1 MENNGIQTE
10 KFNIDGHAVHPFALG
25 TAKAGCLYMI
35 KLEVVANFSC
45 ASIQS
50 GLSSTSGKLQGYI
63 MSIFQILF
71 IFFLSVP
78 ILEIY
83 LLLKIGGV
91 IGIFPTVILV
101 VGTAALGAAMLR
113 KQGFSTMQ
121 RLQNALSKGEIPA
134 MEMIEGP
141 ILLVGGAL
149 LLTPGFVTD
158 ALGFFC
164 LIPQTRKWFVSYLL
178 EKHMITTGMN
188 AGMQRNQ
195 PTGTDGDTIEGEY
208 KKED

>member
-1 MENNGIQTE
+1 
-10 KFNIDGHAVHPFALG
+10 
-25 TAKAGCLYMI
+25 
-35 KLEVVANFSC
+35 
-45 ASIQS
+45 
-50 GLSSTSGKLQGYI
+50 

-83 LLLKIGGV
+83 LLLKIGGI
-91 IGIFPTVILV
+91 IGILPTVVLV
-101 VGTAALGAAMLR
+101 VGTAILGAWMLR
-113 KQGFSTMQ
+113 SQGFSTMQ

-164 LIPQTRKWFVSYLL
+164 LIPQTRKCFVSYLL
-178 EKHMITTGMN
+178 EKHLIT
-188 AGMQRNQ
+188 AGMSAEKHQNS
-195 PTGTDGDTIEGEY
+195 TGNTKGTTIEGEY

>member
-1 MENNGIQTE
+1 
-10 KFNIDGHAVHPFALG
+10 
-25 TAKAGCLYMI
+25 
-35 KLEVVANFSC
+35 
-45 ASIQS
+45 
-50 GLSSTSGKLQGYI
+50 

-71 IFFLSVP
+71 IFFLSIP

-83 LLLKIGGV
+83 LLLKIGGI
-91 IGIFPTVILV
+91 IGIFPTVVLV
-101 VGTAALGAAMLR
+101 VGTAVLGASMLR
-113 KQGFSTMQ
+113 SQGFSTMQ

-141 ILLVGGAL
+141 LLLVGGAL

-178 EKHMITTGMN
+178 EKHLITAGMN
-188 AGMQRNQ
+188 VGMQRNKNDS
-195 PTGTDGDTIEGEY
+195 TSGNTIDGDYT
-208 KKED
+208 KED